1 MTRTSFVL
9 QPAVPAIANRARIL
23 AKAKRRLMLEMA
35 MVARSPR
42 CSIARMWINH
52 IDESFHNER

>member
-1 MTRTSFVL
+1 ML

-23 AKAKRRLMLEMA
+23 AKAKRRLMVEMA